1 MSRSS
6 FPRNISGNQQVE
18 ITNLHTAPTVIK
30 AQTDITNS
38 DTLTPLLCNSQG
50 KLEVST
56 NLTSGL
62 RTFTSGTDPSEA
74 VVSSIDKNEVV
85 IAGCDNVN
93 SSFSSIN
100 PIRVDSNGKLYVHNN
115 DLTGRTTISDDGTT
129 TNLKCSTDGRLEC
142 MVVGANDINGNTP
155 RHLTIDSNGRTLVV
169 PYEHP
174 NSLRTLHL
182 LSIKTAQTDGTQKT
196 QIVNNQ
202 DVLSFT
208 SPTWASGDYSDIFD
222 CASASKI
229 RLYGNVETT
238 DTLQIQYASAV
249 DGAGVYDW
257 INATDTIPIT
267 TIDGSI
273 CIDMVIDCPPP
284 FIRIKNNS
292 VSSQSVS
299 LRVVKH

>member
-18 ITNLHTAPTVIK
+18 ITNFHTAPTIIK
-30 AQTDITNS
+30 GQTDITNPSSQVPLKCSS
-38 DTLTPLLCNSQG
+38 DG

-62 RTFTSGTDPSEA
+62 RTFTSGTDPSESVA
-74 VVSSIDKNEVV
+74 SSIDKNQVV

-93 SSFSSIN
+93 TSFSQIN
-100 PIRVDSNGKLYVHNN
+100 PMRIDHNGKLFVHNN
-115 DLTGRTTISDDGTT
+115 DLTGRTAISDDGTS
-129 TNLKCSTDGRLEC
+129 TNLKCLAGGE
-142 MVVGANDINGNTP
+142 
-155 RHLTIDSNGRTLVV
+155 
-169 PYEHP
+169 
-174 NSLRTLHL
+174 
-182 LSIKTAQTDGTQKT
+182 LSIFQTGWTNPNNPATYTNSRLGTILTAQTDGTQKT
-196 QIVNNQ
+196 QLVNKQ
-202 DVLSFT
+202 DILSFT
-208 SPTWASGDYSDIFD
+208 SPTWASGTYTDIFN

-229 RLYGNVETT
+229 RIYGSVATT
-238 DTLQIQYASAV
+238 DTLQIQYASSV
-249 DGAGVYDW
+249 DGVGVYDW
-257 INATDTIPIT
+257 INATDTLPIT

>member
-18 ITNLHTAPTVIK
+18 ITNFHTAPTIVK
-30 AQTDITNS
+30 GQTDITNPS
-38 DTLTPLLCNSQG
+38 SQIPLKCSVDG

-62 RTFTSGTDPSEA
+62 RTFTSGTDPSESVA
-74 VVSSIDKNEVV
+74 SPLDKNQVV

-93 SSFSSIN
+93 TSFSQIN
-100 PIRVDSNGKLYVHNN
+100 PMRIDHNGKLFVHNN
-115 DLTGRTTISDDGTT
+115 DLSGRTSISDDGTS
-129 TNLKCSTDGRLEC
+129 TNLKCLVGGELSVFQAGWTNPNNPATYTNSRL
-142 MVVGANDINGNTP
+142 G
-155 RHLTIDSNGRTLVV
+155 TIL
-169 PYEHP
+169 
-174 NSLRTLHL
+174 
-182 LSIKTAQTDGTQKT
+182 TAQADGTQKT
-196 QIVNNQ
+196 QVVNKQ
-202 DVLSFT
+202 DILSFT
-208 SPTWASGDYSDIFD
+208 SPAWLSGTYTDIFN

-229 RLYGNVETT
+229 RIYGSVGTT
-238 DTLQIQYASAV
+238 DTLQIQYASSV
-249 DGAGVYDW
+249 DGSGVYDW
-257 INATDTIPIT
+257 INATDTLPIT

-273 CIDMVIDCPPP
+273 CIDMLIDCPPP

>member
-18 ITNLHTAPTVIK
+18 ITNFHTAPTIVK
-30 AQTDITNS
+30 GQTDITNPS
-38 DTLTPLLCNSQG
+38 TITPLLCNSQG

-62 RTFTSGTDPSEA
+62 RTFTNGTDPSEA
-74 VVSSIDKNEVV
+74 VASSLDKNQVV

-93 SSFSSIN
+93 TSFSQIN
-100 PIRVDSNGKLYVHNN
+100 PMRIDHNGKLFVHNN
-115 DLTGRTTISDDGTT
+115 DLTGRTTIADGATT
-129 TNLKCSTDGRLEC
+129 TNLKCLVGGELSVFQTGWTNPNNPATYTNSRL
-142 MVVGANDINGNTP
+142 G
-155 RHLTIDSNGRTLVV
+155 TIL
-169 PYEHP
+169 
-174 NSLRTLHL
+174 
-182 LSIKTAQTDGTQKT
+182 TAQTDGTQKT
-196 QIVNNQ
+196 QLVNKQ
-202 DVLSFT
+202 DILSFT
-208 SPTWASGDYSDIFD
+208 SPTWASGSYSDIFN

-229 RLYGNVETT
+229 RIYGSVATT
-238 DTLQIQYASAV
+238 DTLQIQYASAL
-249 DGAGVYDW
+249 DGSVYDW
-257 INATDTIPIT
+257 INATDTLPIT

-292 VSSQSVS
+292 ASTQSVS